1 MGLALAIFSCVFATA
16 KDLVSKR
23 LAGQLDGTVSTFASF
38 AFAVPYYV
46 LVLGVLYLF
55 GQEPFAI
62 TRAFL
67 LLVLLR
73 SIISSCPCRG
83 TTPSSSRFPPSCQA
97 LRSWAVRTAI
107 KRILH
112 G

>member
-1 MGLALAIFSCVFATA
+1 MGLALALLSCFFATA

-38 AFAVPYYV
+38 AFAVPYYL

-73 SIISSCPCRG
+73 SI
-83 TTPSSSRFPPSCQA
+83 TDTFA
-97 LRSWAVRTAI
+97 EWMKMYAFA
-107 KRILH
+107 
-112 G
+112 